1 MGKMEKF
8 VFVSDREN
16 QDVQEVVR
24 IDRCLIDVENVLVSA
39 FSAFS
44 KRGKTLARSI
54 TKKKVS

>member
-16 QDVQEVVR
+16 QDVEEVVR
-24 IDRCLIDVENVLVSA
+24 IDRCLIDVENVLVNA

-44 KRGKTLARSI
+44 KREKRH
-54 TKKKVS
+54 

>member
-44 KRGKTLARSI
+44 KRGKDISTI
-54 TKKKVS
+54 DYEEKVS